1 MIRRLIGRQNQH
13 GWSVARIR
21 FARYLAGNPAGLFAS
36 LSTKWL
42 RRSSTPS
49 IRAIKQS
56 RTEMVGGSRN
66 AVAAFSRESGYD
78 FAGLICIVRIFLF
91 GAGATNSPVALLGK
105 QESKPRVKP
114 GFIDH
119 AGS

>member
-1 MIRRLIGRQNQH
+1 
-13 GWSVARIR
+13 
-21 FARYLAGNPAGLFAS
+21 
-36 LSTKWL
+36 
-42 RRSSTPS
+42 
-49 IRAIKQS
+49 
-56 RTEMVGGSRN
+56 MVGGSRN